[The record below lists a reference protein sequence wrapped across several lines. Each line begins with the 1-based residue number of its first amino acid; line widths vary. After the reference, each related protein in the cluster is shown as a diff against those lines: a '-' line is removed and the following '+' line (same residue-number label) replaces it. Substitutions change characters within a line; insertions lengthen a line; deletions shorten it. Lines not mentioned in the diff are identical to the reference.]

1 MLVTA
6 TCWRECT
13 RYFCFAAPSNFAF
26 TWATALTIRINSC
39 PVKCSRNVD
48 ESGHFVDGRQTG
60 MYGPPLCRK
69 RKMKVD
75 RMVFA
80 NVFGLLS
87 EHKLL
92 ALMECAARSSYL
104 VRQPRRLFRFTG
116 FESAGFDRCVIS
128 WFASRPGRNHRL
140 RSSRWSVDVGIANAI
155 SKPGFSQASSAD
167 QLCCGCTDHDRRSIG
182 FILSEYS
189 PGHTRQLIG

>member
-1 MLVTA
+1 M
-6 TCWRECT
+6 
-13 RYFCFAAPSNFAF
+13 
-26 TWATALTIRINSC
+26 
-39 PVKCSRNVD
+39 
-48 ESGHFVDGRQTG
+48 H
-60 MYGPPLCRK
+60 GPPLCRK
-69 RKMKVD
+69 RKTKGTG
-75 RMVFA
+75 FCA
-80 NVFGLLS
+80 NVFGLRWS
-87 EHKLL
+87 KLL

-167 QLCCGCTDHDRRSIG
+167 QLCCGCTDHDRRPIG

-189 PGHTRQLIG
+189 PGHTRQLIGQGYCGHVTVEAGCELSQPRTQTGRLLRALL